1 MLPPG
6 SSLFDIIAALKI
18 QSFFSRIDCAAADME
33 DQGRMIQALSG
44 VTLTG
49 HSVQGAVGLA
59 HIHDCTDG
67 DGRNQDIGS
76 ILHQIMTITDQS
88 LDEAQAKFV
97 LLYYYK

>member
-1 MLPPG
+1 
-6 SSLFDIIAALKI
+6 
-18 QSFFSRIDCAAADME
+18 ME
-33 DQGRMIQALSG
+33 DQSRMIQTLSG
-44 VTLTG
+44 VTLSG
-49 HSVQGAVGLA
+49 HSVQGAVGLQLP

-97 LLYYYK
+97 LVY